1 MGRVS
6 SLYHLS
12 LFDDYDARDAREQ
25 QSDLRVP
32 DGVLLEYRRP
42 RRTLPSR
49 DDPSPRNIHV
59 VAAAS
64 PRPVSDD
71 RRFGSEYP
79 RDLALPRR
87 YEDTPEGDPVA
98 SRIEGA
104 LLSTETS
111 VFAEATATL
120 EAAGLPGLAGGI
132 DLSETAVYELRTYEL
147 VLGYATVPKFLELYG
162 PGLVDK
168 LAVDDSGESKLL
180 SLLHSEAGVAPL
192 NTVVELWRH
201 ESAQGAQRSRVA
213 SRGATTWRKAIG
225 DIAEIATRFETQ
237 LLRPCVMMKHV
248 E

>member
-1 MGRVS
+1 M
-6 SLYHLS
+6 
-12 LFDDYDARDAREQ
+12 
-25 QSDLRVP
+25 
-32 DGVLLEYRRP
+32 
-42 RRTLPSR
+42 
-49 DDPSPRNIHV
+49 
-59 VAAAS
+59 
-64 PRPVSDD
+64 
-71 RRFGSEYP
+71 
-79 RDLALPRR
+79 
-87 YEDTPEGDPVA
+87 
-98 SRIEGA
+98 
-104 LLSTETS
+104 
-111 VFAEATATL
+111 
-120 EAAGLPGLAGGI
+120 
-132 DLSETAVYELRTYEL
+132 
-147 VLGYATVPKFLELYG
+147 LGYATVPKFLELYG